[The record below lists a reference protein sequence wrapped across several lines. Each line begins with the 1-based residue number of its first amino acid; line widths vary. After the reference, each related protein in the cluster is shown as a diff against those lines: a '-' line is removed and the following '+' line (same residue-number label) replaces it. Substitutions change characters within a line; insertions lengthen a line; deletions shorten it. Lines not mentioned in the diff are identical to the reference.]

1 MSSAKTNLNVLF
13 VCTGNICR
21 SPMADQI
28 LEQLA
33 KKHNLPLSVSSA
45 GVAAMTGEPM
55 TRESAESMAQR
66 GYKPGP
72 HKARDLAPQ
81 LLNAS
86 DLVIT
91 MTLDHRSDIAR
102 MLPKASRYSFTL
114 DEFARLASFLMNDPQ
129 YSEEFKKKPKE
140 TRAQYLARVF
150 KEATLLRGMVPTGE
164 EPRDVI
170 DPYGESLE
178 IYTQVAEQIDEMIK
192 VVVEFFSR

>member
-55 TRESAESMAQR
+55 TKESADAMAQR
-66 GYKPGP
+66 GYKPGS
-72 HKARDLAPQ
+72 HKARDLTPQ
-81 LLNAS
+81 LLTAA

-140 TRAQYLARVF
+140 TTAQYLARAI
-150 KEATLLRGMVPTGE
+150 KETTLLRGMVPTGE
-164 EPRDVI
+164 EPRDVV

-178 IYTQVAEQIDEMIK
+178 IYTQVAEQIDEMLK